1 MRRRSAPP
9 GPADRRAHPRS
20 PVVVREARCIAGMEV
35 FFGYAT
41 NISRSGLFISSPRVR
56 SPGEVFEIR
65 FRLPGVERTFSCR
78 ARVVWVRPYRHGSPL
93 PPGFGLQFQDLPDED
108 SRAIDEWVGRNPE
121 PPPG

>member
-1 MRRRSAPP
+1 M
-9 GPADRRAHPRS
+9 
-20 PVVVREARCIAGMEV
+20 VREARCIAGMEV

-41 NISRSGLFISSPRVR
+41 NISRGGLFISSPRVR

-65 FRLPGVERTFSCR
+65 FHLPGVDRTFSCR

-93 PPGFGLQFQDLPDED
+93 PPGFGLQFQDLPED
-108 SRAIDEWVGRNPE
+108 DARAIDEWVSRSPA